1 MAHAPVPVP
10 APERSLYCRPMNV
23 PRPIVALLL
32 LALLLAG
39 CGQKGRLY
47 LPEESAPPA
56 AGSN

>member
-39 CGQKGRLY
+39 CGQKGPLH
-47 LPEESAPPA
+47 LPKETAPPA